1 MTVVVD
7 ECSGWN
13 VQAFFRGSL
22 DWHWEVEGF
31 IDLMFSSEKQKMVIM
46 GIVDPSRLK

>member
-1 MTVVVD
+1 VTVVVD

-31 IDLMFSSEKQKMVIM
+31 IDLMFSSEKQN
-46 GIVDPSRLK
+46 GNYGDRGSQPT